1 MIIYVKNNKGGVGKS
16 TVSRNLAHGL
26 SVKGARVALISFDP
40 QNDSLILLGK
50 EFVGNKGLKYQV
62 QTMDDTRI
70 TTRKNLD
77 YYPLETSQIGI
88 NLSEKI
94 KRTIENIASEYDY
107 IVIDGAPAKDN
118 VLTKIALDI
127 SDQILIPVLL
137 DILSIKAIKR
147 LLESLPMEKVTC
159 IIPNKFRNT
168 RDEKSIYEALERFLE
183 DTHVYLT
190 TPIKLT
196 SFEANLA
203 LKGKSLFDSKS
214 KIAIAS
220 QGIYQEIIEELTA
233 WA

>member
-16 TVSRNLAHGL
+16 TISRNLAHGL
-26 SVKGARVALISFDP
+26 SVNGEKVALISFDP

-50 EFVGNKGLKYQV
+50 EFLGNKGLKYQV

-70 TTRKNLD
+70 NTRENLD

-88 NLSEKI
+88 NLSDKI
-94 KRTIENIASEYDY
+94 KNTIEIIAAEYDY
-107 IVIDGAPAKDN
+107 VIIDGAPAKDN
-118 VLTKIALDI
+118 VLTKVALDI

-147 LLESLPMEKVTC
+147 LLESLPVEKISC

-168 RDEKSIYEALERFLE
+168 KDEKLIYKSLERFLE

-203 LKGKSLFDSKS
+203 LNGKSLFDSHS
-214 KIAIAS
+214 KIAKIS
-220 QGIYQEIIEELTA
+220 QEIYQEVIEELTA